1 MKNLHLSLISNSNG
15 LIMILM
21 LILESKDSMSQ
32 SLELL
37 RVPKIVKMSLSLR
50 PIRETIGGYQK
61 SPIPRGIMDSN
72 RNPAS
77 NSTLSFDQFNN
88 IIIQRQ
94 SKSCYQGLWLQVSYG
109 SFWSPESDVLPSF
122 YTLWLEIF
130 RLEDF
135 QHLAFDLSISTWL
148 FWVILNC
155 LNC

>member
-1 MKNLHLSLISNSNG
+1 
-15 LIMILM
+15 MILM

-77 NSTLSFDQFNN
+77 NSTLSFDPFNIFPLY
-88 IIIQRQ
+88 IIIQKQ
-94 SKSCYQGLWLQVSYG
+94 IKSCYQG
-109 SFWSPESDVLPSF
+109 
-122 YTLWLEIF
+122 
-130 RLEDF
+130 
-135 QHLAFDLSISTWL
+135 
-148 FWVILNC
+148 
-155 LNC
+155 

>member
-1 MKNLHLSLISNSNG
+1 MFACEKLKNLHLSLISNSNG

-77 NSTLSFDQFNN
+77 NSTLSFDKLIN
-88 IIIQRQ
+88 IIIQ
-94 SKSCYQGLWLQVSYG
+94 K
-109 SFWSPESDVLPSF
+109 
-122 YTLWLEIF
+122 
-130 RLEDF
+130 
-135 QHLAFDLSISTWL
+135 
-148 FWVILNC
+148 
-155 LNC
+155 

>member
-1 MKNLHLSLISNSNG
+1 MYTSKNLKNLHLSLISNSNG

-72 RNPAS
+72 RNPAL
-77 NSTLSFDQFNN
+77 NSTLSFNKS
-88 IIIQRQ
+88 IIILFEKQCA
-94 SKSCYQGLWLQVSYG
+94 SCQ
-109 SFWSPESDVLPSF
+109 
-122 YTLWLEIF
+122 
-130 RLEDF
+130 
-135 QHLAFDLSISTWL
+135 
-148 FWVILNC
+148 
-155 LNC
+155 

>member
-1 MKNLHLSLISNSNG
+1 
-15 LIMILM
+15 MILM

-77 NSTLSFDQFNN
+77 NSTLPFEKLIN
-88 IIIQRQ
+88 IIIQRHL
-94 SKSCYQGLWLQVSYG
+94 KWSY
-109 SFWSPESDVLPSF
+109 ES
-122 YTLWLEIF
+122 
-130 RLEDF
+130 
-135 QHLAFDLSISTWL
+135 
-148 FWVILNC
+148 
-155 LNC
+155 